1 MPAPPPPPPPPMPPG
16 MAGGPPPP
24 PPPPP
29 GGLPARPAAKEAKGR
44 GALLGDITKGAK
56 LKKVG
61 VVNDRSAPI
70 IDKPKDS
77 GGPPAGGAPP
87 VPGGLRPSTAG
98 GNRARSNSD
107 QPGTAAASGST
118 EPAPQL
124 GGLFAGGMPKLR
136 KTGGGVNMY
145 DSDPE
150 TNARKVSAPV
160 SSAPTIPSGR
170 PPPRPGVAPPP
181 LPPGTAPLPPSISA
195 LKNNLRPTS
204 THSLDS
210 DARTKPKPPPPIA
223 KKPPIP
229 PPTSRKP
236 SGFASKSMLNL
247 PTHEPARPSSRPAPS
262 TAPPLPPPMPGSA
275 PRPPP
280 TPLSRQTPSPSG
292 VPPAPPPPPP
302 PAHASRIADV
312 RDDDNEYD
320 PYNYNSRSTPPAPPP
335 LPPSSQTNGAPKEV
349 SLAQQAALNAFGM
362 NRQASPAAAPPA
374 PPPPPPPTAAP
385 GRPGPSPAPAP
396 PAPPMSRG
404 NSSPPAPAPSPP
416 KTSTSGAIPTAG
428 GVSLGSDGPAR
439 MSSFPDAASYTL
451 TNGSR
456 SRADSGARSNGAR
469 YTVQDSRFKF
479 QDDGQLPKPRDF
491 SGGPKR
497 YRAGRGSTVPL
508 DLKALE

>member
-1 MPAPPPPPPPPMPPG
+1 
-16 MAGGPPPP
+16 
-24 PPPPP
+24 
-29 GGLPARPAAKEAKGR
+29 
-44 GALLGDITKGAK
+44 
-56 LKKVG
+56 
-61 VVNDRSAPI
+61 
-70 IDKPKDS
+70 
-77 GGPPAGGAPP
+77 
-87 VPGGLRPSTAG
+87 
-98 GNRARSNSD
+98 
-107 QPGTAAASGST
+107 
-118 EPAPQL
+118 
-124 GGLFAGGMPKLR
+124 
-136 KTGGGVNMY
+136 MY

-181 LPPGTAPLPPSISA
+181 LPPGAAPLPPSVSA

-210 DARTKPKPPPPIA
+210 DARTKPKPPPPIG

-247 PTHEPARPSSRPAPS
+247 PTHEPARPSSSPAPS

-292 VPPAPPPPPP
+292 VPPAPPPPPAP
-302 PAHASRIADV
+302 ASRIADV

-385 GRPGPSPAPAP
+385 GRPGASPTPPAP
-396 PAPPMSRG
+396 PPPPMSRG
-404 NSSPPAPAPSPP
+404 NSSPQAPAPPPP

-469 YTVQDSRFKF
+469 YTVQDTRFKF

>member
-1 MPAPPPPPPPPMPPG
+1 MPAPPPPPPPMPG
-16 MAGGPPPP
+16 MAGGAPPP

-29 GGLPARPAAKEAKGR
+29 GNLPARPAAKEVKGR

-77 GGPPAGGAPP
+77 AGPPVGGAPP

-107 QPGTAAASGST
+107 QPGNASSGGSV
-118 EPAPQL
+118 EAAPQL

-150 TNARKVSAPV
+150 TTARKASAPV
-160 SSAPTIPSGR
+160 SSTPSIPNGR

-181 LPPGTAPLPPSISA
+181 LPPGSAPLPPSVSA

-210 DARTKPKPPPPIA
+210 DIRTKPKPPPPIG
-223 KKPPIP
+223 KKPPMP

-247 PTHEPARPSSRPAPS
+247 PTHEPPRPSSSPVPSAAPPPP
-262 TAPPLPPPMPGSA
+262 PPLPGSSA
-275 PRPPP
+275 PKLP
-280 TPLSRQTPSPSG
+280 TPLSRQSPSPSTL
-292 VPPAPPPPPP
+292 PPVPPPPSA
-302 PAHASRIADV
+302 PAPRIANV
-312 RDDDNEYD
+312 RDDENEYD
-320 PYNYNSRSTPPAPPP
+320 PYNYSRATPPAPPP
-335 LPPSSQTNGAPKEV
+335 MPPQTNGAHKEIG
-349 SLAQQAALNAFGM
+349 LAQQAAMNAFGM
-362 NRQASPAAAPPA
+362 NRQGSPTAAPPA
-374 PPPPPPPTAAP
+374 PPPPPPP
-385 GRPGPSPAPAP
+385 
-396 PAPPMSRG
+396 PMSRG
-404 NSSPPAPAPSPP
+404 TSSPPAPAPPPP
-416 KTSTSGAIPTAG
+416 KASTPGGIPSAG
-428 GVSLGSDGPAR
+428 GVSLGSDAPGR
-439 MSSFPDAASYTL
+439 MSSFPDSSSYTL

-456 SRADSGARSNGAR
+456 NRADSGARNSGAR
-469 YTVQDSRFKF
+469 FVVQDSRYKF

-497 YRAGRGSTVPL
+497 YRAGRGSTIPL